1 MPFIICIEKA
11 FSGCYGIALP
21 FTAYASVPPAAPVW
35 LTFTNYQAESV
46 QSLTR
51 VFLFS
56 NEWDLQAFCHIITAN
71 PLKIS
76 TTTPRW
82 MVICADSRWCLY
94 NTLRCKT
101 VQFFLFH
108 PKISGGKMF
117 CMWVCCKIF
126 GLLDLFA
133 YTAYICADFIVLT
146 VCIFFLPFYSFIVPW
161 SYAYITRIVLRE
173 IYSTFQHALDRTY
186 CITS

>member
-1 MPFIICIEKA
+1 MPFMIGAEKA
-11 FSGCYGIALP
+11 FSGCYGITLP
-21 FTAYASVPPAAPVW
+21 FTASAVCLPWPPAW

-82 MVICADSRWCLY
+82 MVICADSRCLY
-94 NTLRCKT
+94 NALRCKT
-101 VQFFLFH
+101 VESFLFYFFC
-108 PKISGGKMF
+108 PKISWGEKML
-117 CMWVCCKIF
+117 CCKIL

-146 VCIFFLPFYSFIVPW
+146 VCIFFLPFYSFIVRW
-161 SYAYITRIVLRE
+161 SYAYITSIVLQE
-173 IYSTFQHALDRTY
+173 IYSTFQRALDRTY